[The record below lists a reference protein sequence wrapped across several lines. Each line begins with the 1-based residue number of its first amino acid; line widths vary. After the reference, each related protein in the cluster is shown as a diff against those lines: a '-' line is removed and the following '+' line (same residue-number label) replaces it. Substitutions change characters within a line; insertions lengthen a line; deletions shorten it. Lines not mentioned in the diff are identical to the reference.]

1 MTEQELIA
9 LVTKHESALVYDV
22 EIKSYDNNE
31 EELYCELSYQIDDRK
46 GRMDSE
52 VENAI
57 QAELGEEYGV
67 SVDRQD
73 AYPNGYAHYHVTI
86 DRCYE

>member
-9 LVTKHESALVYDV
+9 LVTKHESALVYYV
-22 EIKSYDNNE
+22 EVKHYDNE
-31 EELYCELSYQIDDRK
+31 DDEFYCQLSYQIDDRK

-52 VENAI
+52 VKNAI
-57 QAELGEEYGV
+57 QAELGDDYGV
-67 SVDRQD
+67 SVNRMD

-86 DRCYE
+86 DK